1 MERSFLEN
9 QVRRACR
16 NTILL
21 CLAGIIALVGVFV
34 YWNPSLSNLFGKAFD
49 GKEFRDIHIAYLNQQ
64 RFVDIEG
71 VELIDTGWYM
81 TTDGKKTDFYYGAV
95 FSDVDASRIVLFGS
109 KKELTEAQTASYR
122 LQGRMGRLDSD
133 ERKIYEGVLTDIKE
147 AWELN
152 DEQARE
158 ILVDT
163 FIVRQ
168 SSERLFEQI
177 ALIAMALVALFLLG
191 KIIRTLGLLGNYRA
205 HKLYKK
211 VAQNHDL
218 DGDGDVDAL
227 DQAVGQ
233 EMADKSCHVLTQGNV
248 TVTKTYAVQA
258 HAHSLTIGK
267 LADAAW
273 VYPITTRHYTNGIPT
288 GKTHSIRMCFTT
300 GPKHDMTIACRN
312 EKQKNELVQVLADGV
327 VPGAIVGYYKELD
340 TLYSAKNFEGFKA
353 AVDQYR
359 TKLAAVE
366 AAKQAPAEK
375 EEEVEDKQA
384 EAQAGEGASM

>member
-1 MERSFLEN
+1 MEKSFLEK

-34 YWNPSLSNLFGKAFD
+34 VWHPNLGNLFGKPFG
-49 GKEFRDIHIAYLNQQ
+49 GKEYRDINIAYLNNQ

-71 VELIDTGWYM
+71 MELINTGWYM
-81 TTDGKKTDFYYGAV
+81 TTDGKTTNYYYGAV
-95 FSDVDASRIVLFGS
+95 FSDASGSRIVLYDS
-109 KKELTEAQTASYR
+109 HKELTEAQEASFR
-122 LQGRMGRLDSD
+122 VQGKMGRMDLDES
-133 ERKIYEGVLTDIKE
+133 KIYEGVIEDIMD
-147 AWELN
+147 AWELT

-158 ILVDT
+158 VLVGT

-168 SSERLFEQI
+168 TSERLFEQAAI
-177 ALIAMALVALFLLG
+177 VAMALAALFLLG
-191 KIIRTLGLLGNYRA
+191 KLIRTLALLGNYRS

-211 VAQNHDL
+211 VADKLDL

-233 EMADKSCHVLTQGNV
+233 EMADKSCHVLQQGNV
-248 TVTKTYAVQA
+248 TVTKTFAVQTSA
-258 HAHSLTIGK
+258 AGLNIAK

-288 GKTHSIRMCFTT
+288 GKSHSIKMCFTT
-300 GPKHDMTIACRN
+300 GPKHDITIACRN
-312 EKQKNELVQVLADGV
+312 EKQKNALMPVLADA
-327 VPGAIVGYYKELD
+327 VPSAIIGYYKELD
-340 TLYSAKNFEGFKA
+340 SLYSARNFEGFKA
-353 AVDQYR
+353 AVEQYR
-359 TKLAAVE
+359 TKVAAVE

-375 EEEVEDKQA
+375 EESVEDKQA
-384 EAQAGEGASM
+384 EAQSGEGVSM